1 MDFHSWALAKAPL
14 APNRS
19 LPPVAVVCLLAQT
32 PASWQDH
39 YAEHAMRCGKNCGL
53 NPDPAF
59 RKDDW
64 RDVGCVK
71 GAAANDW
78 SGHGCLTKYYTNFT
92 FIPGGL
98 DDAVTN
104 CSGSGYPF
112 GSKCKSKPTMPAD
125 SPLRTQA
132 HADPTGKSGK
142 INPWWAPGT
151 APIWSPW

>member
-1 MDFHSWALAKAPL
+1 
-14 APNRS
+14 
-19 LPPVAVVCLLAQT
+19 
-32 PASWQDH
+32 
-39 YAEHAMRCGKNCGL
+39 MRCGKNCGL

-142 INPWWAPGT
+142 ISHALPCTVA
-151 APIWSPW
+151 SLL